1 MLEKPILTGE
11 TIFLRPL
18 GPDDAEAIF
27 ASLSDEESMR
37 LTGTQESFTLKQV
50 QAFYAKIPDAEDR
63 VDYAIVLKDNPETMV
78 GEAVLN
84 NFDFENKSANFR
96 IALVNQKY
104 FGKGYGS
111 QATKLI
117 IKHGFE
123 VLDLHR
129 IELEVFDFNPRAIH
143 VYKKVGFVQEGIKR
157 DVLLWDGQYQ
167 SAIVMSMLQSEYLER
182 LNS

>member
-1 MLEKPILTGE
+1 MLEKPILKAE
-11 TIFLRPL
+11 TIYLRPL
-18 GPDDAEAIF
+18 GPEDAEAIF

-37 LTGTQESFTLKQV
+37 LTGTQQTFTLEQV
-50 QAFYAKIPDAEDR
+50 QAFYAKVPDAEDR
-63 VDYAIVLKDNPETMV
+63 VDYAIVLKDDPDTMV
-78 GEAVLN
+78 GEVVLN
-84 NFDFENKSANFR
+84 NFDFENKSADFR
-96 IALVNQKY
+96 IALSNQKY

-143 VYKKVGFVQEGIKR
+143 VYKKAGFIQEGIKR
-157 DVLLWDGQYQ
+157 DVLLWDGKYQ
-167 SAIVMSMLQSEYLER
+167 SAIVMSMLKSDYLKGV
-182 LNS
+182 